1 MKRVFAPVPNYFGGS
16 MKKISAVLLVLVLVG
31 SVAFAGFTGSASTEF
46 GVSLDDGNF
55 GFTNEQVVSVDLVI
69 LEALGEAT
77 GEGDIY
83 ADIAASFTFGIET
96 DDDVAGVVNG
106 DFYADV
112 DFDYAKI
119 VGDNWFVGILGSM
132 AAPNFAASAIDEDS
146 DEDALDLIADF
157 GGDAAGLTVGVADFE
172 FGLGLPYNKNVIK
185 KDATVYDVTLTAKT
199 PEFEFADGLTAA
211 FGAGVLIETDETAIV
226 AGLTVGYEV
235 DELAIGVDADLGY
248 EVDGD
253 FDAEVALNA
262 VYDFVTFDAYFATAA
277 TEDVYGN
284 GAKNILSVKA
294 AAEIDAFTVELTGKD
309 LINTTAI
316 GLSVDWDAT
325 DELSANVNGGYTVQ
339 GKDEGDW
346 YAGAGVTY
354 TVDAFEAGLS
364 GTYKSAKALELEA
377 YISSE
382 TLVDGAELKLGWSTD
397 DVLTELGKVVASVSI
412 AF

>member
-132 AAPNFAASAIDEDS
+132 AAPNFAA
-146 DEDALDLIADF
+146 
-157 GGDAAGLTVGVADFE
+157 
-172 FGLGLPYNKNVIK
+172 
-185 KDATVYDVTLTAKT
+185 
-199 PEFEFADGLTAA
+199 
-211 FGAGVLIETDETAIV
+211 
-226 AGLTVGYEV
+226 
-235 DELAIGVDADLGY
+235 
-248 EVDGD
+248 
-253 FDAEVALNA
+253 
-262 VYDFVTFDAYFATAA
+262 
-277 TEDVYGN
+277 
-284 GAKNILSVKA
+284 
-294 AAEIDAFTVELTGKD
+294 
-309 LINTTAI
+309 
-316 GLSVDWDAT
+316 
-325 DELSANVNGGYTVQ
+325 
-339 GKDEGDW
+339 
-346 YAGAGVTY
+346 
-354 TVDAFEAGLS
+354 
-364 GTYKSAKALELEA
+364 
-377 YISSE
+377 
-382 TLVDGAELKLGWSTD
+382 
-397 DVLTELGKVVASVSI
+397 
-412 AF
+412 